1 MIFVSEVKIKDLF
14 KFEFLEVF
22 LDLRD
27 LSQERTCRFSSGVS
41 FGGAELVVAAAK
53 FCCHHPLVFQC

>member
-1 MIFVSEVKIKDLF
+1 
-14 KFEFLEVF
+14 

-41 FGGAELVVAAAK
+41 FGGAELAATI
-53 FCCHHPLVFQC
+53 P